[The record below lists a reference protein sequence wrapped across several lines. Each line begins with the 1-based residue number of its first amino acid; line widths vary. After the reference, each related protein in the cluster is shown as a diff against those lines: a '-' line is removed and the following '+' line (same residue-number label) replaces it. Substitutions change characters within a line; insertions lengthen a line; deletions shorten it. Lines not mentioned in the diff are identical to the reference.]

1 MTQIILLVGILCL
14 AIAAMLVFLVAKY
27 DALDAPIASV
37 IIVFIVAGAVAA
49 LVAMSKLDVT
59 SFDTYIPLLKSIDH
73 DKTRVISENGD
84 VKEIYITVNG
94 EEYHF
99 EIKDGKTN
107 E

>member
-1 MTQIILLVGILCL
+1 MF
-14 AIAAMLVFLVAKY
+14 VFLVAKN

-37 IIVFIVAGAVAA
+37 IIVFIVVGAVAE
-49 LVAMSKLDVT
+49 LIAMYKLDAT
-59 SFDTYIPLLKSIDH
+59 SFDTYIPLLQSIDH
-73 DKTRVISENGD
+73 DKTKVISENGD

-99 EIKDGKTN
+99 EIEEG

>member
-1 MTQIILLVGILCL
+1 MTQIFLLVGILCL
-14 AIAAMLVFLVAKY
+14 AVAVMFVFLAAKY
-27 DALDAPIASV
+27 DLLDKPIATV

-49 LVAMSKLDVT
+49 FVAIYRLDAT

-73 DKTRVISENGD
+73 DKTKVISENGD

-99 EIKDGKTN
+99 EIKEVK
-107 E
+107 

>member
-1 MTQIILLVGILCL
+1 MTQIILLVGIICSAVSFLFLYL
-14 AIAAMLVFLVAKY
+14 AAKSDNLDISIAVLIGI
-27 DALDAPIASV
+27 PIFVSNV
-37 IIVFIVAGAVAA
+37 TMY
-49 LVAMSKLDVT
+49 VAMYKLDDT
-59 SFDTYIPLLKSIDH
+59 YFDTYIPLLKSIDH

-99 EIKDGKTN
+99 EIK